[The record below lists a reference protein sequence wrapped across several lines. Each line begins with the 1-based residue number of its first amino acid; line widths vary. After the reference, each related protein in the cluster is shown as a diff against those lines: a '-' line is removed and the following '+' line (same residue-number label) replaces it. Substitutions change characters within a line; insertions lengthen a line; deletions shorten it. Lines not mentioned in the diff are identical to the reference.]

1 MPIDIEIIRASEFIR
16 LGTHGKFDFESTRAV
31 LLKMTDACGK
41 RRIERALI
49 DIRDA
54 SSTLTREDL
63 VALAKVFGESVVSKR
78 LRVAIL
84 HKNEQGGRAK
94 LFAFLNAIQGRYMR
108 AFETFEKA
116 LFWLSTEKDSDTQF
130 DASAQ
135 AVPIQVPKRRLK
147 KIPVEE
153 KL

>member
-16 LGTHGKFDFESTRAV
+16 MGTHGKFDFESTRAM
-31 LLKMTDACGK
+31 LLKLTEACGK

-54 SSTLTREDL
+54 SSALTRDDL
-63 VALAKVFGESVVSKR
+63 VALAKIFGESVISKR
-78 LRVAIL
+78 LRVAVL
-84 HKNEQGGRAK
+84 HRSGQGYRAK
-94 LFAFLNAIQGRYMR
+94 LFAFLNAVQGRYMR

-116 LFWLSTEKDSDTQF
+116 LCWLSTEKDPEEPGG
-130 DASAQ
+130 SAQ
-135 AVPIQVPKRRLK
+135 AVPIQGTKDRLR

-153 KL
+153 KP